1 MYKSDNKVGLIEQYK
16 QELKSI
22 QNHSFTNSN
31 NIGYWN
37 RLTDYISKFSTD
49 QLKFIDN
56 NQQVIKAHNDM
67 LNTFVQYLFEKN
79 KDDFAA
85 FDEFRP
91 VCDTYI
97 DCVIKTASEY
107 DDKVSEALNEN
118 AELKDKLKEYEK
130 RIAEVEGTKNGHKA
144 ARTWYGRRIHIE

>member
-107 DDKVSEALNEN
+107 DDKVSEALNKN
-118 AELKDKLKEYEK
+118 AELKNKLKEYEK

-144 ARTWYGRRIHIE
+144 ART

>member
-67 LNTFVQYLFEKN
+67 LNTFVQYLFEKY

-118 AELKDKLKEYEK
+118 AELKNKLKEYEK

-144 ARTWYGRRIHIE
+144 ART

>member
-16 QELKSI
+16 QEIKSI

-118 AELKDKLKEYEK
+118 AELKNKLKEYEK

-144 ARTWYGRRIHIE
+144 ART

>member
-107 DDKVSEALNEN
+107 DDKVSDALNEN
-118 AELKDKLKEYEK
+118 AELKNKLKEYEK

-144 ARTWYGRRIHIE
+144 ART

>member
-1 MYKSDNKVGLIEQYK
+1 MFESDNKVGLIEQYK

-118 AELKDKLKEYEK
+118 AELKNKLKEYEK

-144 ARTWYGRRIHIE
+144 ART

>member
-16 QELKSI
+16 QEIKSI

-107 DDKVSEALNEN
+107 DNKVSEALNEN
-118 AELKDKLKEYEK
+118 AELKNKLKEYEK

-144 ARTWYGRRIHIE
+144 ART

>member
-79 KDDFAA
+79 KDDIAA

-118 AELKDKLKEYEK
+118 AELKNKLKEYEK

-144 ARTWYGRRIHIE
+144 ART

>member
-85 FDEFRP
+85 LDEFRP

-118 AELKDKLKEYEK
+118 AELKNKLKEYEK

-144 ARTWYGRRIHIE
+144 ART

>member
-16 QELKSI
+16 QEIKSI

-118 AELKDKLKEYEK
+118 AELKKKLKEYEK

>member
-1 MYKSDNKVGLIEQYK
+1 MCKSDNKVGLIEQYK

-85 FDEFRP
+85 FDEFLIVFP
-91 VCDTYI
+91 PIQQTAVFHFLLAWQEMVFQDI
-97 DCVIKTASEY
+97 FPEKVI
-107 DDKVSEALNEN
+107 
-118 AELKDKLKEYEK
+118 
-130 RIAEVEGTKNGHKA
+130 
-144 ARTWYGRRIHIE
+144 IE

>member
-85 FDEFRP
+85 FDEFRS

-118 AELKDKLKEYEK
+118 AELKNKLKEYEK

-144 ARTWYGRRIHIE
+144 ART

>member
-118 AELKDKLKEYEK
+118 AELKNKLKEYEK
-130 RIAEVEGTKNGHKA
+130 RIAEVERTKNGHKA
-144 ARTWYGRRIHIE
+144 ART

>member
-56 NQQVIKAHNDM
+56 NQQVIKAYNDM

-118 AELKDKLKEYEK
+118 AELKNKLKEYEK

-144 ARTWYGRRIHIE
+144 ART

>member
-79 KDDFAA
+79 KDDIAA

-107 DDKVSEALNEN
+107 NDKVSEALNEN
-118 AELKDKLKEYEK
+118 AELKNKLKEYEK

-144 ARTWYGRRIHIE
+144 ART

>member
-16 QELKSI
+16 QEIKSI

-118 AELKDKLKEYEK
+118 AELKNKLKEYEK
-130 RIAEVEGTKNGHKA
+130 RIAEVEETKNGHKA
-144 ARTWYGRRIHIE
+144 ART

>member
-79 KDDFAA
+79 KDDFVA

-118 AELKDKLKEYEK
+118 AELKNKLKEYEK

-144 ARTWYGRRIHIE
+144 ART

>member
-118 AELKDKLKEYEK
+118 AELKNKLKEYEK

>member
-31 NIGYWN
+31 NGYWN

-118 AELKDKLKEYEK
+118 AKLKNKLKEYEK

-144 ARTWYGRRIHIE
+144 ART

>member
-31 NIGYWN
+31 NGYWN

-118 AELKDKLKEYEK
+118 AELKNKLKEYEK

-144 ARTWYGRRIHIE
+144 ART

>member
-118 AELKDKLKEYEK
+118 AELKNKLKEYEK
-130 RIAEVEGTKNGHKA
+130 RIAEVEETKNGHKA
-144 ARTWYGRRIHIE
+144 ART

>member
-22 QNHSFTNSN
+22 QNHSFTSSN

-118 AELKDKLKEYEK
+118 AELKNKLKEYEK

-144 ARTWYGRRIHIE
+144 ART

>member
-22 QNHSFTNSN
+22 QNHSFANSN
-31 NIGYWN
+31 NGYWN

-56 NQQVIKAHNDM
+56 NQEVIKAHNDM

-118 AELKDKLKEYEK
+118 AELKNKLKEYEK

-144 ARTWYGRRIHIE
+144 ART

>member
-107 DDKVSEALNEN
+107 NDKVSEALNEN
-118 AELKDKLKEYEK
+118 AELKNKLKEYEK
-130 RIAEVEGTKNGHKA
+130 RIAELEGNNGRKTK
-144 ARTWYGRRIHIE
+144 

>member
-16 QELKSI
+16 QEIKSI

-107 DDKVSEALNEN
+107 DDKVSEALNEK
-118 AELKDKLKEYEK
+118 AELKNKLKEYEK

-144 ARTWYGRRIHIE
+144 ART

>member
-91 VCDTYI
+91 VCNTYI
-97 DCVIKTASEY
+97 DDVIKTASEY

-118 AELKDKLKEYEK
+118 AELKNKLKEYEK

-144 ARTWYGRRIHIE
+144 ART

>member
-16 QELKSI
+16 QEIKSI

-49 QLKFIDN
+49 QLKFINN

-118 AELKDKLKEYEK
+118 AELKNKLKEYEK

-144 ARTWYGRRIHIE
+144 ART

>member
-118 AELKDKLKEYEK
+118 AELKNKLKEYEK
-130 RIAEVEGTKNGHKA
+130 RIAEVEETKNEHKA
-144 ARTWYGRRIHIE
+144 ART

>member
-16 QELKSI
+16 QEIKSI

-91 VCDTYI
+91 VCDTDI

-118 AELKDKLKEYEK
+118 AELKNKLKEYEK

-144 ARTWYGRRIHIE
+144 ART

>member
-22 QNHSFTNSN
+22 QNHLFTNSN

-118 AELKDKLKEYEK
+118 AELKNKLKEYEK

-144 ARTWYGRRIHIE
+144 ART

>member
-118 AELKDKLKEYEK
+118 AELKNKLKEYEK

-144 ARTWYGRRIHIE
+144 ARA

>member
-118 AELKDKLKEYEK
+118 AELKNKLKEYEK

-144 ARTWYGRRIHIE
+144 ARTWYGRRIHIK

>member
-56 NQQVIKAHNDM
+56 NQEVIKAHNDM

-118 AELKDKLKEYEK
+118 AELKNKLKEYEK

-144 ARTWYGRRIHIE
+144 ART

>member
-37 RLTDYISKFSTD
+37 RLTDYINKFSTD

-118 AELKDKLKEYEK
+118 AELKNKLKEYEK

-144 ARTWYGRRIHIE
+144 ART

>member
-56 NQQVIKAHNDM
+56 NQPVIKAHKDM
-67 LNTFVQYLFEKN
+67 LNTFVKQLFEKN

-107 DDKVSEALNEN
+107 DNKVSEALNEN
-118 AELKDKLKEYEK
+118 AELKNKLKEYEK

-144 ARTWYGRRIHIE
+144 ART

>member
-118 AELKDKLKEYEK
+118 AELKNKLKEYEK
-130 RIAEVEGTKNGHKA
+130 RIAEVEGTKNGYKA
-144 ARTWYGRRIHIE
+144 ART

>member
-1 MYKSDNKVGLIEQYK
+1 MYKSDNRVGLIEQYK

-97 DCVIKTASEY
+97 DCVIKTPSEY

-118 AELKDKLKEYEK
+118 AELKNKLKEYEK

>member
-56 NQQVIKAHNDM
+56 NQKVIKAHNDM

-107 DDKVSEALNEN
+107 DNKVSEALNEN
-118 AELKDKLKEYEK
+118 AELKNKLKEYEK

-144 ARTWYGRRIHIE
+144 ART

>member
-22 QNHSFTNSN
+22 QNHSFTNSD

-118 AELKDKLKEYEK
+118 AELKNKLKEYEK

>member
-118 AELKDKLKEYEK
+118 AELKNKLKEYEK

-144 ARTWYGRRIHIE
+144 ART

>member
-67 LNTFVQYLFEKN
+67 LNAFVQYLFEKN

-118 AELKDKLKEYEK
+118 AELKNKLKEYEK

-144 ARTWYGRRIHIE
+144 ART